1 MLREDQKIQ
10 EESAGRKWL
19 KRLWGLLPVV
29 VLVAVIIGLSGLIHV
44 KSDRIDDARK
54 GLQSLQGMQ
63 VAVEEIGRVTD
74 SIKAADDQNEAIRV
88 LSKEFGMTGE
98 QAKAVLAMPLSSL
111 VAFERERL
119 AGRIAYVEKQIVS

>member
-1 MLREDQKIQ
+1 M
-10 EESAGRKWL
+10 

-44 KSDRIDDARK
+44 KSYRIDDARK